1 MHFENLGKV
10 WSLLSPDKYADKV
23 CTLTLTPYTHSHMRG
38 HTDTFHVTVGGS
50 QTPLSPPGKEAVT
63 HSDFF
68 IVQVTRALREAE
80 GLGLDHTAHS

>member
-1 MHFENLGKV
+1 
-10 WSLLSPDKYADKV
+10 
-23 CTLTLTPYTHSHMRG
+23 MRG

-80 GLGLDHTAHS
+80 GLGLDHTARS